1 MEKQRDK
8 AAKRAQ
14 RKQARLETPEGERD
28 ENDDLL
34 YLVDGELVDDPE
46 GATKDDDDE

>member
-14 RKQARLETPEGERD
+14 RKLARQETPEGERD

-34 YLVDGELVDDPE
+34 YLVDGELVEDPE
-46 GATKDDDDE
+46 GTPNDDDE

>member
-8 AAKRAQ
+8 AAKRMQ
-14 RKQARLETPEGERD
+14 RKLARQDTPEGERD

-34 YLVDGELVDDPE
+34 YLVDGEPVEDADARPPE
-46 GATKDDDDE
+46 DE

>member
-8 AAKRAQ
+8 AAKRMQ
-14 RKQARLETPEGERD
+14 RKQARQDMPEGSRD

-34 YLVDGELVDDPE
+34 YLVDGEPVDDPDA
-46 GATKDDDDE
+46 ATSDDE